1 MTDFSRGSVAR
12 AARDELADR
21 IAQNGAREPFAV
33 ATDQVRRM
41 SRTPA
46 GRESILRLATVKVNR
61 GPSGFGGDDPE
72 RDWKA
77 TERNLSRYRTLPKE
91 RPRSSLFSRFR
102 GRGFSRAGGRM

>member
-41 SRTPA
+41 SRPPA

-72 RDWKA
+72 RDWKL
-77 TERNLSRYRTLPKE
+77 TERALRRYRIHPSQ
-91 RPRSSLFSRFR
+91 RRSSLFSRLR